1 MSCLK
6 GLLTPIGV
14 SGIKDTVV
22 WILDFY
28 ILFYIGTFRQ
38 ALFTLHWSENS
49 SPEETLPVHIEE
61 YLKLLTMRGR
71 QNFICI

>member
-1 MSCLK
+1 M
-6 GLLTPIGV
+6 
-14 SGIKDTVV
+14 DTG
-22 WILDFY
+22 
-28 ILFYIGTFRQ
+28 ILFYFGTFRQ

-49 SPEETLPVHIEE
+49 SPEEILPVHIKE